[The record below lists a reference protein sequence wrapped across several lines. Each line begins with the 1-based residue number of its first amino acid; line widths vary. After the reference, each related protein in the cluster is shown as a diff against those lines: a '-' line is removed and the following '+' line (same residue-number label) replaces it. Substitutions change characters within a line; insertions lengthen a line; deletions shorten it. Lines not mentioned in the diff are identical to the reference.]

1 MNNLF
6 NFKLFFLFFVIL
18 VIASLISGFYCQYSE
33 EIVLNQYNEEITVNP
48 LDEVCIDF
56 MKIYW
61 QENGFIE
68 TLQVIFLAISVILL
82 IKIKFK
88 LIDYDFIHIFIILK
102 ILALTYYLGEEVSW
116 GQHFFGWK
124 SPEIF
129 TEINKQKE
137 TNLHN
142 ISNLFNELPRT
153 IVFIWCGL
161 IGIIVNLNVFKNLFR
176 YEVRQILLPNKKL
189 INISI
194 ILLIVSVPDLLVDK
208 FDLHPGNFD
217 NTLDH
222 GSNSLDGILWDKIT
236 LNFIR
241 LSELHELIFNFY
253 FLNYSLFLRK
263 KIFKIN

>member
-88 LIDYDFIHIFIILK
+88 F
-102 ILALTYYLGEEVSW
+102 
-116 GQHFFGWK
+116 
-124 SPEIF
+124 
-129 TEINKQKE
+129 
-137 TNLHN
+137 
-142 ISNLFNELPRT
+142 
-153 IVFIWCGL
+153 
-161 IGIIVNLNVFKNLFR
+161 
-176 YEVRQILLPNKKL
+176 
-189 INISI
+189 
-194 ILLIVSVPDLLVDK
+194 
-208 FDLHPGNFD
+208 
-217 NTLDH
+217 
-222 GSNSLDGILWDKIT
+222 
-236 LNFIR
+236 
-241 LSELHELIFNFY
+241 
-253 FLNYSLFLRK
+253 
-263 KIFKIN
+263 